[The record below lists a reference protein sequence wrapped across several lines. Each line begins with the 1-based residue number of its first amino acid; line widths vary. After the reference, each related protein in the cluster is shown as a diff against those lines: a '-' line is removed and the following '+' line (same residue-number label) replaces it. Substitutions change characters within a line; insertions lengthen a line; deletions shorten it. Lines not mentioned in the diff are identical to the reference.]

1 MPEKG
6 FLPAN
11 IPIAPRSLYCDSG
24 WLGLGD
30 WLGTNKIATHLRE
43 YLPFKEARSFVRLLK
58 LKGQHEWRA
67 FCKGELPQKGLLPA
81 NLPAAPDRIY
91 AAEGWKGFG
100 DWLGTGTIAPRQ
112 RKYLPFE
119 EAREFVRSLKL
130 KNQKEWSAF
139 CKGQIP
145 EKGLLPANIPITP
158 YTIYEKKGWKGLGDW
173 IGTNTVATFRRAY
186 RPFDEA
192 REFVRS
198 LKLKNQMEWR
208 VFCKGELSEMGMLPV
223 DIPANPHN
231 TYSTKGWKGY
241 GNWLGTGA
249 IATREVHYRPFAEA
263 RTFVHS
269 LNLKSQSEWR
279 LFCKGQMPLLGTL
292 PQDIPATPNQTY
304 AKSGWKGLG
313 DWIGTNTVATF
324 RRSYRPFAEAREFVC
339 SLRLKNSDEWHK
351 FCKGQMPDKGTI
363 PADIPANPNRTY
375 ATKGWKGYGDWLGT
389 GTIAPQLR
397 EYLPFGE
404 ALAFVHTLKLKSR
417 NDWKIFCNGQMP
429 EKGTLPANIPVAPEH
444 TYKSRGWKG
453 FGDWLG
459 TGTIA
464 PSQRDYPPFEEAREF
479 VRSLKLKNQKEWR
492 AFCKDQLPEKG
503 TLPPNIPSTA
513 HRIYA
518 KKGWK
523 GARDWLGTE

>member
-1 MPEKG
+1 
-6 FLPAN
+6 
-11 IPIAPRSLYCDSG
+11 
-24 WLGLGD
+24 
-30 WLGTNKIATHLRE
+30 
-43 YLPFKEARSFVRLLK
+43 
-58 LKGQHEWRA
+58 
-67 FCKGELPQKGLLPA
+67 
-81 NLPAAPDRIY
+81 
-91 AAEGWKGFG
+91 
-100 DWLGTGTIAPRQ
+100 
-112 RKYLPFE
+112 
-119 EAREFVRSLKL
+119 
-130 KNQKEWSAF
+130 
-139 CKGQIP
+139 
-145 EKGLLPANIPITP
+145 
-158 YTIYEKKGWKGLGDW
+158 
-173 IGTNTVATFRRAY
+173 
-186 RPFDEA
+186 
-192 REFVRS
+192 
-198 LKLKNQMEWR
+198 
-208 VFCKGELSEMGMLPV
+208 
-223 DIPANPHN
+223 
-231 TYSTKGWKGY
+231 
-241 GNWLGTGA
+241 
-249 IATREVHYRPFAEA
+249 VHYRPFAEA

-363 PADIPANPNRTY
+363 PADIPANPNTTY

-453 FGDWLG
+453 FGDWLR

-464 PSQRDYPPFEEAREF
+464 PSQRDYLPFEEAREF

-503 TLPPNIPSTA
+503 TLPPNIPSAA